1 MYRARSAACIALFPT
16 GNSIGSWVRSRVRR
30 SNIEKLVTTE
40 QIINIMNAVVAEER
54 EQEHGQRNVIGSD
67 QGGNPAE
74 TQAGAEVK
82 NPEESQEESQEES
95 PAINPAESPI
105 AIQEET
111 MGSAEESKEES
122 EANVVEEEAAQPTIT
137 IRLGRPVVG
146 PSRFAAVTKVA
157 QKEWQQEQSK
167 IAIKKELQQLFK
179 ELVAIVPVQ

>member
-16 GNSIGSWVRSRVRR
+16 GNSIGSWVRSRVLR

-54 EQEHGQRNVIGSD
+54 EQEQGQRNVIGSD

-82 NPEESQEESQEES
+82 NPEESQEES

-137 IRLGRPVVG
+137 IRSGRTVVG